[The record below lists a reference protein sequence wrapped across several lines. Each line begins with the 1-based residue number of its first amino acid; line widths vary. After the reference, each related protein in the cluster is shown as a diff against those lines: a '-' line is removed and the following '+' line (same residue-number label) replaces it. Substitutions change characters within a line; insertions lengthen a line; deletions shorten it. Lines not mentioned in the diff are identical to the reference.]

1 MTLTHDPDAWVLAA
15 PFRAHLRQVQAASGL
30 PWPVLALAAGVSPA
44 LVRHLVFG
52 RQGRLPHRISPE
64 SARRLLTVDVQRLAE
79 LAAQPVPAGATA
91 ERVQRLL
98 ASGWDPADLAAWC
111 RVSRSELAALPR
123 AVRCGRLL
131 ALLVQSACPPELA
144 GDEDGPDEAA
154 A

>member
-1 MTLTHDPDAWVLAA
+1 MTLAHDTGAWVLAA

-64 SARRLLTVDVQRLAE
+64 SARLLLGLDEQRLID
-79 LAAQPVPAGATA
+79 LAAQPVAAGATA
-91 ERVQRLL
+91 ERVRRLL
-98 ASGWDPADLAAWC
+98 ASGRDPADLAAWC
-111 RVSRSELAALPR
+111 RISRSDLAALPR
-123 AVRCGRLL
+123 AVRCSRLL
-131 ALLVQSACPPELA
+131 ALLVQAACPPELA
-144 GDEDGPDEAA
+144 GDQDGSDEAA